1 MTKFLIFL
9 EGSAGITSLD
19 FIPAERN
26 LRERNR
32 APSPKPQSNAL
43 QDSLLYLHKLIEKR
57 DNQRF
62 FAFPINDLIAPDYSS
77 VSVIA
82 VRYYQKYYLDSFIF
96 EQFPK
101 YFATIINFIIS
112 VQYFYSN
119 YSITFFKIVNTYNIN
134 SIKFIER
141 TR

>member
-77 VSVIA
+77 VSTIA
-82 VRYYQKYYLDSFIF
+82 VRLSYQKYYLD
-96 EQFPK
+96 QNHL
-101 YFATIINFIIS
+101 T
-112 VQYFYSN
+112 
-119 YSITFFKIVNTYNIN
+119 TY
-134 SIKFIER
+134 
-141 TR
+141 

>member
-77 VSVIA
+77 VSIIA
-82 VRYYQKYYLDSFIF
+82 VRYYLDRFIF

-101 YFATIINFIIS
+101 YFATIINLIIS
-112 VQYFYSN
+112 IQYFY
-119 YSITFFKIVNTYNIN
+119 
-134 SIKFIER
+134 
-141 TR
+141 